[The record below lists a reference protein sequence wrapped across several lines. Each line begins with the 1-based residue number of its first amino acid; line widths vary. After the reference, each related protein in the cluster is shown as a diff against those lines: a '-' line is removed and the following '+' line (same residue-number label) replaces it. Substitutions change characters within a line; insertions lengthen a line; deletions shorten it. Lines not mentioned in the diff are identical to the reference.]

1 MPKKLLPS
9 LLLATVCGLFAAC
22 SQHTGAPVVATATTP
37 EKAVRNFYNWR
48 VRTQLTGLPSDQQL
62 EDLKPYISVELH
74 DLLAAT
80 AARAKRQSS
89 RKSTGRSF
97 IDGDV
102 FSSLSEGPTSFVP
115 GDIENRPNGEHL
127 VAVQLMSA
135 QHLPA
140 VHWMDHALVIREND
154 RYVVADIQYA
164 NHWRVGNKQTLVGA
178 LKQKI

>member
-62 EDLKPYISVELH
+62 EELKPYISVELH
-74 DLLAAT
+74 DLLADT

-89 RKSTGRSF
+89 RKSKADPSSTEMCSPACPKDRRLSCRATSKTVRTVSIWSRYSSCPHSTCPQCTGWTMRSSF
-97 IDGDV
+97 AKTIDT
-102 FSSLSEGPTSFVP
+102 SLPIFNTRIIGASAT
-115 GDIENRPNGEHL
+115 NRRWS
-127 VAVQLMSA
+127 V
-135 QHLPA
+135 
-140 VHWMDHALVIREND
+140 R
-154 RYVVADIQYA
+154 
-164 NHWRVGNKQTLVGA
+164 
-178 LKQKI
+178 